1 MGVKSGIGLSSK
13 GCTLGIANGQ
23 YLRAFFLGIASGH
36 QSVHGLARLRN
47 GNNQSLFIKHRIA
60 IAKLVG

>member
-23 YLRAFFLGIASGH
+23 YLRAFFLGIASSH
-36 QSVHGLARLRN
+36 KSVHGLTRLRN